1 MRIPHEGDPEQVG
14 EKRWKEETTQLSLAL
29 TVLFADIIFTAARS
43 PVPTLGQQI
52 STHTSPHSRLIN

>member
-43 PVPTLGQQI
+43 PVPPSDSKFPLT
-52 STHTSPHSRLIN
+52 PHPTPD